1 MALHNLIRL
10 CMNSYDDNSD
20 NGDTDEKDDNAD
32 NGDNDEKDDN
42 ADNGEYDDKA
52 PILAKDGRKPLY
64 KAAGPSPRT

>member
-1 MALHNLIRL
+1 M
-10 CMNSYDDNSD
+10 MNADNHEKYDSAD

-32 NGDNDEKDDN
+32 NGEI
-42 ADNGEYDDKA
+42 GEYDDKA

>member
-1 MALHNLIRL
+1 
-10 CMNSYDDNSD
+10 MNADNHEKYDSAD

-32 NGDNDEKDDN
+32 NGEI
-42 ADNGEYDDKA
+42 GEYDDKA

>member
-20 NGDTDEKDDNAD
+20 NGD
-32 NGDNDEKDDN
+32 NDEK
-42 ADNGEYDDKA
+42 DDKA